1 MKPRLSVV
9 GATLA
14 ALLAL
19 ASADAQPATLRIA
32 GTFVAAHTSSQA
44 MEIFKAEVARLS
56 EGSVE
61 VELNPGVVGDG
72 VREVLD
78 SVRTRNIFG
87 AWIGVAN
94 VSRLVPEV
102 GAINLPF
109 VFENYDQ
116 VMQAVDGPVGKL
128 IEAKLGAK
136 GFTALGWMELGA
148 RNVTNSRRPLR
159 KLRMQP
165 SEIFLATFRALGSN
179 PLVLDLKDLYGALR
193 RRDIDGQE
201 NPYSVIHDNGFFET
215 QPYLSDTGH
224 VLDLIIF
231 IANKQAFMELT
242 PEQQKAIREAAAI
255 AVAQQRK
262 MATAAEAAALVK
274 LKEKGMQFD
283 PVPREMRVAMRRA
296 TAGVIV
302 DARKQFGAELV
313 ERILV
318 AGKRVADGRDKRTIG
333 VGRANP
339 DHPGST
345 AR

>member
-1 MKPRLSVV
+1 MKLRRSVL
-9 GATLA
+9 GAALA
-14 ALLAL
+14 AAMLTL
-19 ASADAQPATLRIA
+19 ASAAEAQPATLRIA
-32 GTFVAAHTSSQA
+32 GTFVAEHTSSKA
-44 MEIFKAEVARLS
+44 MEIFKVEVARLS
-56 EGSVE
+56 EGSIE
-61 VELNPGVVGDG
+61 VELIPDTVGGG

-78 SVRTRNIFG
+78 SVRTRNVFG

-116 VMQAVDGPVGKL
+116 VMRAVKGPVGIL

-136 GFTALGWMELGA
+136 GFATLGWMELGA
-148 RNVTNSRRPLR
+148 RNVTNSRQPLR
-159 KLRMQP
+159 KLDDFRGLKIRMQP
-165 SEIFLATFRALGSN
+165 SEIFLATFKALGAN
-179 PLVLDLKDLYGALR
+179 PVVIDLKDLYGALR
-193 RRDIDGQE
+193 QGDVDGQE

-215 QPYLSDTGH
+215 QKYLSNSSH

-231 IANKQAFMELT
+231 IANKQAFMDLT
-242 PEQQKAIREAAAI
+242 PRQQKAIREAAAI

-283 PVPREMRVAMRRA
+283 PLPPETRIALRRA
-296 TAGVIV
+296 TAGVIN

-313 ERILV
+313 DKILV
-318 AGKRVADGRDKRTIG
+318 AGKVGAGKG
-333 VGRANP
+333 VNR
-339 DHPGST
+339 
-345 AR
+345 

>member
-1 MKPRLSVV
+1 MKLRRSVL
-9 GATLA
+9 GA
-14 ALLAL
+14 ALVAATLAL
-19 ASADAQPATLRIA
+19 ASAAEAQPVTLRIA
-32 GTFVAAHTSSQA
+32 GTFVAEHTSSKA

-56 EGSVE
+56 AGSIE
-61 VELNPGVVGDG
+61 VELIPDTVGGG

-78 SVRTRNIFG
+78 SVRTRNVFA

-116 VMQAVDGPVGKL
+116 VMRAVKGPVGTL

-136 GFTALGWMELGA
+136 GFTTLGWMELGT

-159 KLRMQP
+159 KLDDLKGLKIRMQP
-165 SEIFLATFRALGSN
+165 SEIFLATFRALGAN
-179 PLVLDLKDLYGALR
+179 PVVMDLKDLYGALR
-193 RRDIDGQE
+193 QGDLDGQE

-215 QPYLSDTGH
+215 QKYLSDSSH

-231 IANKQAFMELT
+231 IANKQAFMDLT
-242 PEQQKAIREAAAI
+242 PQQQKAIRQAAAI

-283 PVPREMRVAMRRA
+283 PLPPETRVALRRA

-302 DARKQFGAELV
+302 DARKRFGAELV
-313 ERILV
+313 DKILV
-318 AGKRVADGRDKRTIG
+318 AGKVGAGKG
-333 VGRANP
+333 VNR
-339 DHPGST
+339 
-345 AR
+345 